1 MKSSKKTFNTQFR
14 NHIVNFWFFLRQME
28 IWLKTSPIW
37 TPSKLTKIFQKF
49 DFFTEI
55 VKKHVERTHV
65 YKIFAQ

>member
-1 MKSSKKTFNTQFR
+1 
-14 NHIVNFWFFLRQME
+14 ME

-37 TPSKLTKIFQKF
+37 TPSKLTKYFQKF
-49 DFFTEI
+49 DFFKEI

>member
-1 MKSSKKTFNTQFR
+1 
-14 NHIVNFWFFLRQME
+14 ME

-37 TPSKLTKIFQKF
+37 TPSKLLKIFQKF

-55 VKKHVERTHV
+55 VKKHVEWTHV